1 MRRREFITLLGGVG
15 VTWPFAAQAQ
25 QPGKVWRVGF
35 IAGGSRPTSIEGSA
49 YSGFLQGMLDLDYVV
64 GKNFEMEWRF
74 AEGRYELFPDL
85 AAELVR
91 LKVDVIVSG
100 SPTAIDPVRRVTST
114 IPIVMGYST
123 DPVGNGFVASLA
135 RPGGNITGLASS
147 ADDTTPK
154 RIELLA
160 TVIAN
165 LSHVGV
171 IENPAS
177 ASSRSVATLAQ
188 EVGRNARLIVTSA
201 DAQNSQE
208 LESAFIQLTK
218 DGVGAVMFAPD
229 AFFFAQRERIAELA
243 LKYQLPCIFTQRE
256 YVAAGGLMSY
266 GENLRNFYQRAA
278 SYVDKIFKAAK
289 PADLPIQQPTKFE
302 LVINLKTAKA
312 IGLTLPP
319 GLLVQ
324 ADELID

>member
-1 MRRREFITLLGGVG
+1 MRRRELITLLGCAVA
-15 VTWPFAAQAQ
+15 WPLPAYAQ
-25 QPGKVWRVGF
+25 QSGKVWRVGF
-35 IAGGSRPTSIEGSA
+35 IAGRSRPSSIEDSS
-49 YSGFLQGMLDLDYVV
+49 YSGFLQGMRDLDYIVD
-64 GKNFEMEWRF
+64 KNLEMEWRF

-91 LKVDVIVSG
+91 LKVDVIVLG
-100 SPTAIDPVRRVTST
+100 SPSAIGPVRRVTST

-154 RIELLA
+154 RMELLA
-160 TVIAN
+160 TVVTN
-165 LSHVGV
+165 LSHIGV
-171 IENPAS
+171 IANPVG
-177 ASSRSVATLAQ
+177 ASSRSVVTLAQ
-188 EVGRNARLIVTSA
+188 EAGRNARLVVTFA
-201 DAQNSQE
+201 EAQNLQE
-208 LESAFIQLTK
+208 LDSAFIKLTK
-218 DGVGAVMFAPD
+218 DGVGAVMFVPD
-229 AFFFAQRERIAELA
+229 AFFFAQRERIGELA
-243 LKYQLPCIFTQRE
+243 LRYRLPSIFVQRE

-278 SYVDKIFKAAK
+278 SYVDKILKGAN

-319 GLLVQ
+319 SLLVQ

>member
-1 MRRREFITLLGGVG
+1 MRRRNFIILLGG
-15 VTWPFAAQAQ
+15 AAALPLAARAQ
-25 QPGKVWRVGF
+25 QSGKAWRVGF
-35 IAGGSRPTSIEGSA
+35 IAGGSRPASIEGSV
-49 YSGFLQGMLDLDYVV
+49 YSGFLQGMRDLGYVM

-91 LKVDVIVSG
+91 LKVDVIVLG
-100 SPTAIDPVRRVTST
+100 SPTAVGPVRRVTST
-114 IPIVMGYST
+114 TPIVMGYST

-165 LSHVGV
+165 LSLIGV

-177 ASSRSVATLAQ
+177 PSSHSVMILAQ
-188 EVGRNARLIVTSA
+188 EAGRNTKLVVIPAE
-201 DAQNSQE
+201 AQNPQE
-208 LESAFIQLTK
+208 LESAFVKFTK
-218 DGVGAVMFAPD
+218 DGVGAVMFVPD
-229 AFFFAQRERIAELA
+229 AFFFVQRERIAELA
-243 LKYQLPCIFTQRE
+243 LRHRLPCIFTQRE
-256 YVAAGGLMSY
+256 YAAAGGLMSY
-266 GENLRNFYQRAA
+266 GENLKDFYRRAA
-278 SYVDKIFKAAK
+278 TYVDKIFKGAK

-312 IGLTLPP
+312 LGLTIPQS
-319 GLLVQ
+319 LLVA